1 MSSSGSVFGA
11 ENLDAATVLGKLDI
25 ALLRLLRTRGHHP
38 HFELAVIRFSRLG
51 NHGGLWLTL
60 AAAGAVLHPGCRDV
74 YLRAVRAVAM
84 TVVLN
89 YLVKNLIRRA
99 RPLIE
104 DLPPL
109 SPTLSSLSYPSAHAS
124 TSFAGARAM
133 SEAIHPAPLY
143 AVAVAICLSRPYLG
157 IHYPS
162 DVVAGAALG
171 SVIGSHA
178 P

>member
-1 MSSSGSVFGA
+1 MLG
-11 ENLDAATVLGKLDI
+11 NLDL
-25 ALLRLLRTRGHHP
+25 ALLRLLRTKGHHP

-51 NHGGLWLTL
+51 NNGGLWLTI
-60 AAAGAVLHPGCRDV
+60 AAAGATLHPAHRHV
-74 YLRAVRAVAM
+74 YLRAARVVAM

-89 YLVKNLIRRA
+89 YAVKVSIRRA

-109 SPTLSSLSYPSAHAS
+109 SPTSSSLSYPSAHAS
-124 TSFAGARAM
+124 TSFAGARAL
-133 SEAIHPAPLY
+133 SEALHPAPLY
-143 AVAVAICLSRPYLG
+143 ALAVAICVSRPYLG

-162 DVVAGAALG
+162 DVMAGAALG
-171 SVIGSHA
+171 RVIGSHA

>member
-1 MSSSGSVFGA
+1 M
-11 ENLDAATVLGKLDI
+11 LGKLDL

-51 NHGGLWLTL
+51 DHGGLWLTI
-60 AAAGAVLHPGCRDV
+60 AAVGAALHPRYRDV
-74 YLRAVRAVAM
+74 YLRAARAVTM

-89 YLVKNLIRRA
+89 YAVKISIRRA

-109 SPTLSSLSYPSAHAS
+109 SPTVSSLSYPSAHAS

-133 SEAIHPAPLY
+133 SEALPAAPLY
-143 AVAVAICLSRPYLG
+143 AIAVAVCLSRPYLG

-162 DVVAGAALG
+162 DVMAGAALG

>member
-1 MSSSGSVFGA
+1 
-11 ENLDAATVLGKLDI
+11 VLGRLDL

-51 NHGGLWLTL
+51 NNGGLWLTI
-60 AAAGAVLHPGCRDV
+60 AAAGAALHPTRRDT
-74 YLRAVRAVAM
+74 YLRAARAVAM

-89 YLVKNLIRRA
+89 YAVKVLIRRA

-109 SPTLSSLSYPSAHAS
+109 SPTTSSLSYPSAHAS
-124 TSFAGARAM
+124 TAFAGARVM
-133 SEAIHPAPLY
+133 SEALHPAPLY

-162 DVVAGAALG
+162 DVMAGAALG

>member
-1 MSSSGSVFGA
+1 M
-11 ENLDAATVLGKLDI
+11 LGKVDL
-25 ALLRLLRTRGHHP
+25 ALLRLMRTKGHHP
-38 HFELAVIRFSRLG
+38 HFEAAVIRFSRLG

-60 AAAGAVLHPGCRDV
+60 ALAGAAVHPLRRAV
-74 YLRAVRAVAM
+74 YLRAARAVTMA
-84 TVVLN
+84 VVVN
-89 YLVKNLIRRA
+89 YAAKITIRRA

-109 SPTLSSLSYPSAHAS
+109 SPTVSSLSYPSAHAS
-124 TSFAGARAM
+124 TSFAGARVM
-133 SEAIHPAPLY
+133 SEALHPVPLY

-162 DVVAGAALG
+162 DVMAGAALG
-171 SVIGSHA
+171 RVIGSHA